1 MGHLDGPAGYAAAA
15 AANREAADRVSVNI
29 RQVVDALAERYEGA
43 KVDKVVGIES
53 RGFIVGAAVAYKLGV
68 GFVPVRKKGKLPG
81 DVLGHD
87 YALEYGTDRVEIHS
101 DAISANEN
109 ILLLDDLIATGGTAE
124 AAAVL
129 IEKLGGQVL
138 ECAFIVGLPDLGGQQ
153 RLQDT
158 GQGDGHRQLLEA
170 GRGGGFGRSWATF
183 AGFFRGVTPS
193 TAAWKAAISS
203 GVGWWRLLIGA

>member
-1 MGHLDGPAGYAAAA
+1 MSIKSLIRTIPDYPKPGVQFRDITTLLKDADGL
-15 AANREAADRVSVNI
+15 

-153 RLQDT
+153 RLQAL
-158 GQGDGHRQLLEA
+158 GYR
-170 GRGGGFGRSWATF
+170 TF
-183 AGFFRGVTPS
+183 TLCEFEGE
-193 TAAWKAAISS
+193 
-203 GVGWWRLLIGA
+203 

>member
-1 MGHLDGPAGYAAAA
+1 MTIKSLIRTISDYPKPGVQFRDITMLLKNAEGL
-15 AANREAADRVSVNI
+15 
-29 RQVVDALAERYEGA
+29 RQVVDALAERYAGV

-101 DAISANEN
+101 DAIRPGERV
-109 ILLLDDLIATGGTAE
+109 LLLDDLIATGGTAE

-138 ECAFIVGLPDLGGQQ
+138 ECAFIVGLPDLGGQH
-153 RLQDT
+153 RLQAL
-158 GQGDGHRQLLEA
+158 GYQVFALCEFEGD
-170 GRGGGFGRSWATF
+170 
-183 AGFFRGVTPS
+183 
-193 TAAWKAAISS
+193 
-203 GVGWWRLLIGA
+203 